1 MCCVLIIWIANEL
14 KDRQIRIRDDETL
27 YRWTDRWLICIDRL
41 LCKYIF
47 RVLNQVL
54 FSRHVACNAK
64 LKVHSVEDS
73 LMLDQRVDLH
83 TIGCTALIRVVESFY
98 WREITRSLH
107 TRRLYI
113 CRNISSWKTM
123 YCVLRLVGWYVLLVN
138 ISQTI
143 GLTRHFSQGASLL
156 WYPRR
161 EECQVS
167 RAKWYGWRRSLRG
180 YPALSASRYAF

>member
-14 KDRQIRIRDDETL
+14 KDRQIRIWDDETL

-47 RVLNQVL
+47 RVLNQLL

-73 LMLDQRVDLH
+73 LILDQRVDLH

-107 TRRLYI
+107 NVGCTYAGTYHHERPCI
-113 CRNISSWKTM
+113 A
-123 YCVLRLVGWYVLLVN
+123 YCAWLDGMILLVN

-167 RAKWYGWRRSLRG
+167 RTKWYGWRRSLRG